1 MSALASFETQT
12 NLLENF
18 TSKDE
23 TMNEKTMNEKQEEQK
38 RDLEI
43 WSFSKIR
50 ATKGCKLAFE
60 YEYILQLPPDTIVPE
75 FEIAKELHKNLQTKF
90 KEKTIENEDI
100 KKLLDHYEIIEIER
114 PYEYEFPEI
123 NAKFV
128 GFADI
133 VLENEEERLI
143 IDLKTRYSP
152 EITEDDHLQLEI
164 YSALSN
170 IENPKKT
177 KIGIYAIHNKY
188 CPLNVKESKIYLQ
201 SSLEKFIISEILWAR
216 ERIKKMKVEVSNC
229 NFCKYRRR
237 CNYGNL
243 ETDENDI
250 YEIAK
255 KYLHLKAQLK
265 RYENILKNYVET
277 TGFPIQIKDKMLGFF
292 ETIQTKVDPIVFIS
306 LCKELGINFID
317 ALRIDTRKAKEL
329 AKKYEAL
336 LQAFDFEVKYEFKLK
351 NGK

>member
-1 MSALASFETQT
+1 MSTLTQLEIQT
-12 NLLENF
+12 NPLENF
-18 TSKDE
+18 TSED
-23 TMNEKTMNEKQEEQK
+23 KTMDEKLKEQK
-38 RDLEI
+38 KDLEV

-60 YEYILQLPPDTIVPE
+60 YEYILQFPPDTVVPE
-75 FEIAKELHKNLQTKF
+75 FEIAKELHKNLQIKF
-90 KEKTIENEDI
+90 KERTIEIEDI
-100 KKLLDHYEIIEIER
+100 RRLLDSYEIIEVER
-114 PYEYEFPEI
+114 PYEHEMPEI
-123 NAKFV
+123 NAKFI

-143 IDLKTRYSP
+143 IDLKTRYNP
-152 EITEDDHLQLEI
+152 EITEDDRLQLEI

-170 IENPKKT
+170 IENPKRT

-188 CPLNVKESKIYLQ
+188 CPLNVTESKIYLE
-201 SSLEKFIISEILWAR
+201 SSLEKFITSEILFAR
-216 ERIKKMKVEVSNC
+216 DRIKRMKVDVSNC
-229 NFCKYRRR
+229 GFCKYRKR
-237 CNYGNL
+237 CDYEHL

-265 RYENILKNYVET
+265 RYENILKNYIET
-277 TGFPIQIKDKMLGFF
+277 TGSPIQIKDKMLGFF
-292 ETIQTKVDPIVFIS
+292 ETVQTKIDPIAFIS
-306 LCKELGINFID
+306 LCKELNIDFIN
-317 ALRIDTRKAKEL
+317 ALKIDTRKAKEL
-329 AKKYEAL
+329 ARKYESL